1 MELADDYTDLLDQLE
16 QNGQIKPIT
25 EYWARYRGE
34 ACNACNKHFR
44 DYFQMPHLP
53 HVYGRDAVGSFR
65 AAHMGMHFRTVTK
78 TINDE
83 FTSIH
88 QYCDEHTLH
97 ILIYGNYPEI
107 VIYSIPLI
115 LMETDFA
122 E

>member
-1 MELADDYTDLLDQLE
+1 ML
-16 QNGQIKPIT
+16 
-25 EYWARYRGE
+25 
-34 ACNACNKHFR
+34 
-44 DYFQMPHLP
+44 HLP

-65 AAHMGMHFRTVTK
+65 AAHMAMHFRTVTK

-83 FTSIH
+83 FTNIH
-88 QYCDEHTLH
+88 QHCDEHTLH